1 MSKKIENIIYSVLW
15 VLLGVAIILLFLYVY
30 KRVW

>member
-15 VLLGVAIILLFLYVY
+15 VLLGFAMILLFLYVY
-30 KRVW
+30 KCVY

>member
-15 VLLGVAIILLFLYVY
+15 VLLGVAMILLFLYVY
-30 KRVW
+30 KCVY